1 MFLKMEA
8 AQYRELELDA
18 LEARKAEIMEYSSS
32 DAADM
37 ALVAEESRR
46 CADEFERRNAE
57 AALKRAAIAA
67 VASGAGKVVD
77 SMPGTGAQPE
87 GEDPT
92 STEAYR
98 RAFMDYLVRGR
109 KSDEFRRVNALKRAS
124 ENTLTSDVGAVIP
137 TVLVN
142 RILEK
147 AESFGM
153 ILPLVTK
160 TSFPA
165 GMEIPI
171 ATIKPV
177 ATWVGEGQGS
187 DRQKYEAKDKLVFT
201 YHKLRCEVSM
211 SMETSVMVLS
221 AFESLFTER
230 VAKAM
235 VVAKE
240 KAILYGTGSGQ
251 PKGILTETVPEG
263 QTIEV
268 DKADGPTWQTMV
280 DAEAA
285 LPSEYENSV
294 KWFMSKKTF
303 MSFQRMVGKDGQ
315 PIARTNYGI
324 GGKVERSLLGREVV
338 CTADYVPNLTP
349 DVKDGTVVAF
359 MFDMSDYI
367 LNQTYDMGISKKQD
381 WDTEDL
387 LTKAVCSCDGK
398 VAQAYSLVVL
408 SAASA
413 AAPGGTGQG
422 DAGQGGTGQ
431 GDDTPKA

>member
-1 MFLKMEA
+1 MFVKWSEE
-8 AQYRELELDA
+8 QYRTATIDQLQERARDLAALCDDPDVAVEEITAEVDA
-18 LEARKAEIMEYSSS
+18 CTAAIGERDARIEARNRTAEALRRGEGRVVSSWS
-32 DAADM
+32 PSGAPAADQ
-37 ALVAEESRR
+37 
-46 CADEFERRNAE
+46 ADE
-57 AALKRAAIAA
+57 
-67 VASGAGKVVD
+67 
-77 SMPGTGAQPE
+77 
-87 GEDPT
+87 EDPT

-98 RAFMDYLVRGR
+98 RSFMGYLVRGR
-109 KSDEFRRVNALKRAS
+109 KDDEFRHVNSIVRQKRAN
-124 ENTLTSDVGAVIP
+124 ENTLTTDVGAVIP

-142 RILEK
+142 KILEK
-147 AESFGM
+147 AETYGM

-160 TSFPA
+160 TSYPA
-165 GMEIPI
+165 GMEIPV
-171 ATIKPV
+171 ASIKPV
-177 ATWVGEGQGS
+177 ASWVGEGQGS

-221 AFESLFTER
+221 AFEAMFTER
-230 VAKAM
+230 VARAM

-263 QTIEV
+263 QTV
-268 DKADGPTWQTMV
+268 KVPKATGPTFQTLV

-285 LPSEYENSV
+285 LPSEYENNV

-303 MSFQRMVGKDGQ
+303 MSFQAMVDKDGQ
-315 PIARTNYGI
+315 PIARVNYGI
-324 GGKVERSLLGREVV
+324 GGRVERSLLGREVL
-338 CTADYVPNLTP
+338 CTADYVPNLTAE
-349 DVKDGTVVAF
+349 VEDGTVVAF

-398 VAQAYSLVVL
+398 AAQVYSLVTL
-408 SAASA
+408 EATTAA
-413 AAPGGTGQG
+413 
-422 DAGQGGTGQ
+422 
-431 GDDTPKA
+431 

>member
-324 GGKVERSLLGREVV
+324 GGKVE